1 MTLQYVP
8 IIDLGPYFGGTAEG
22 KAAVAKA
29 VNQAC
34 RDIGFLVITQHQIPA
49 ELVERVS
56 QLTSQFFDL
65 PMEDKRKANRLQRR
79 GGGKSFLFHGR
90 GRAG

>member
-22 KAAVAKA
+22 KAEVAKA

-34 RDIGFLVITQHQIPA
+34 READRARGIFNDLIGF
-49 ELVERVS
+49 
-56 QLTSQFFDL
+56 
-65 PMEDKRKANRLQRR
+65 
-79 GGGKSFLFHGR
+79 
-90 GRAG
+90 